1 MIGCIKSPFL
11 KESDGSGSMCIES
24 VAHQTWRSRQDTSNA
39 PENDGG
45 FFGVGRGCEEV
56 LGAVTTQQAVWS
68 SKEGV
73 LRFSGPWVACKP
85 TGTTS

>member
-1 MIGCIKSPFL
+1 MKKSTSAIQEFM
-11 KESDGSGSMCIES
+11 ESGSNVCIES
-24 VAHQTWRSRQDTSNA
+24 VAHQTWHAEQDTSNA
-39 PENDGG
+39 PGNDGG